1 MILKYIAEC
10 FSGQPVTHKYPYCL
24 VSIVMLP
31 GEIDANLEPNKT
43 QVLLKDEV
51 CPYLD
56 GYLYIVLVCLLI

>member
-10 FSGQPVTHKYPYCL
+10 FSGQPVNHKYPYCL

-43 QVLLKDEV
+43 RVLLKDEV

-56 GYLYIVLVCLLI
+56 DCLYIVLVCLLI

>member
-1 MILKYIAEC
+1 MILKYIVEC
-10 FSGQPVTHKYPYCL
+10 FSGQPVTRKYPYCL
-24 VSIVMLP
+24 VSIVVLP

-56 GYLYIVLVCLLI
+56 DYLYIVLVCLLI